1 MNQDET
7 RSEEVQAT
15 GANPE
20 ADGRPP
26 EEPPVVA
33 AMEVLPRNKK
43 AVEKH
48 RREWEELMKRYPYQ
62 WAAYR
67 GDERLEIGKSKRKFY
82 HKYLDRGQSLDELVV
97 LGIGPD
103 IPDELDG

>member
-7 RSEEVQAT
+7 TKQEVQTAGPIT
-15 GANPE
+15 E
-20 ADGRPP
+20 AASQPP
-26 EEPPVVA
+26 GVPSSLTDIEVA
-33 AMEVLPRNKK
+33 PLIRK

-67 GDERLEIGKSKRKFY
+67 GDERLEIGKTKHGLYR
-82 HKYLDRGQSLDELVV
+82 KYLDRGLRRDELVV
-97 LGIGPD
+97 LGIGPP
-103 IPDELDG
+103 IEDEHDR

>member
-1 MNQDET
+1 MNQDDK
-7 RSEEVQAT
+7 RSGEVQAI

-20 ADGRPP
+20 ATDRPP
-26 EEPPVVA
+26 EERSSLLDIEVPP
-33 AMEVLPRNKK
+33 MIKK

-67 GDERLEIGKSKRKFY
+67 GDERLEIGKTKHGLY
-82 HKYLDRGQSLDELVV
+82 HKYLDRGLSLDELVV
-97 LGIGPD
+97 LGIRPPMEDDYGK
-103 IPDELDG
+103 